1 VFNLSALSVS
11 LESISTLNT
20 SSIVDSDPE
29 EPSLQKYTHHR
40 TPSSASFLSDVSED
54 GPAGNSQTDDPLR
67 DIGGKHHFHQEAASS
82 LYDSLQRGDDSANM
96 QLELNA
102 LRLSTNA
109 SEHAVRRA
117 VAAAFGRYIVK
128 LADPAGAHAMSIK
141 AAVDTTLSRHVNL
154 LSRIVFDSHFPQK
167 DDQVDLLLV
176 FQADLAKRRDGDS
189 VLLHLANE
197 LVRLDIVEAD
207 GIEQWWTSEKSGEE
221 GDMARVRVKT
231 KQLVEFLLEDDES
244 DEEEDESGDDADES
258 DGN

>member
-1 VFNLSALSVS
+1 
-11 LESISTLNT
+11 
-20 SSIVDSDPE
+20 
-29 EPSLQKYTHHR
+29 
-40 TPSSASFLSDVSED
+40 
-54 GPAGNSQTDDPLR
+54 
-67 DIGGKHHFHQEAASS
+67 
-82 LYDSLQRGDDSANM
+82 M

-128 LADPAGAHAMSIK
+128 LADPAGARAMSVK

-154 LSRIVFDSHFPQK
+154 LSRIVFDSHVPQK

-189 VLLHLANE
+189 VLLHLTNE

-207 GIEQWWTSEKSGEE
+207 GIEQWWASEKSGEE

-231 KQLVEFLLEDDES
+231 KQLVDFLLEDDES
-244 DEEEDESGDDADES
+244 EGEESGDEDDES
-258 DGN
+258 DGD